1 MSFAVDGSSNCN
13 TNESTIFRNLI
24 LYVSIK

>member
-1 MSFAVDGSSNCN
+1 MSFAADGSSNCN

-24 LYVSIK
+24 LYASVK